1 MRSSFTQIASPSPPM
16 PPVTSAI
23 RCPMCFSSVVRVV
36 SGAFFRVASRRGLD
50 RLVAC
55 VAELLRRGHHWPRV
69 RLEPLHPLRPPA
81 SRDFLCLDEP
91 FLRVRGEFFVPPVAA
106 L

>member
-1 MRSSFTQIASPSPPM
+1 MPMRSSFTQTASLSPPM

-81 SRDFLCLDEP
+81 SRDFLCRHNA
-91 FLRVRGEFFVPPVAA
+91 FLPLPAE
-106 L
+106 LL